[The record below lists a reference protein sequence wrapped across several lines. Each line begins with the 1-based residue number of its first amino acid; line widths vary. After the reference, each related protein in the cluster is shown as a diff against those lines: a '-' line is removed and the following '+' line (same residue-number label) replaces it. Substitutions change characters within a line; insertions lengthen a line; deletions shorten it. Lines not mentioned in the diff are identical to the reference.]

1 MNVSLC
7 DPVVKYVK
15 YKEYIIA
22 EEEEEDEDEE
32 EEEEEE
38 VEKSKEKE
46 EKAKGK
52 KGEKKEENKKGKKE
66 EEEKMDLKGVFRFHN
81 VGQGLFYSG
90 ILNQE
95 ADSGKRHQTVCFVY
109 DCGTGSSKNFLKKE
123 IDDFKLLM
131 PASSKGTRKKLDLL
145 VVSHLH
151 DDHVNGLEFLLKNV
165 DVDTIVMPYVNEGIK
180 FLARLESH
188 SNEGFLQLFYTDPVG
203 WFISKGVRRIFLLG
217 AEERFEKK
225 ENIESNNINGDDSG
239 ILVEADGVLN
249 IELKDGVEVVY
260 LERRAKIKLRDIKW
274 EFIFENLKKD
284 ADKTQCYIKTVEQ
297 FKRKHFTTLEQI
309 LKSKQLLKDLKKE
322 LIPIYPNGSA
332 INRTSVVLLHGPVG
346 CNNIAIIN
354 GPVFCPNKITWTN
367 GHTVLTGDLFLKDD
381 ESIGCLNSMLDDIDT
396 CATDEFFAMQYPHH
410 GSKDN
415 NFEYFSKI
423 YTCINILSFGIT
435 NRYGHPNADILNE
448 LPRVV
453 CVNERTAFDYQI
465 IC

>member
-7 DPVVKYVK
+7 DSVVKYVK

-22 EEEEEDEDEE
+22 EEEDEE
-32 EEEEEE
+32 EEEEKDVEKLKEE
-38 VEKSKEKE
+38 VEKAKAKEKE
-46 EKAKGK
+46 K
-52 KGEKKEENKKGKKE
+52 KGEKKEENEKGQKGE
-66 EEEKMDLKGVFRFHN
+66 EEEMDLKGVFRFHN

-95 ADSGKRHQTVCFVY
+95 ADSGKRQQTVCFVY
-109 DCGTGSSKNFLKKE
+109 DCGTNSSKNFLKKE

-151 DDHVNGLEFLLKNV
+151 DDHVNGLELLLKNV
-165 DVDTIVMPYVNEGIK
+165 DVNTVVMPYVNEGIN

-188 SNEGFLQLFYTDPVG
+188 NNDEFLQLFYTDPVG
-203 WFISKGVRRIFLLG
+203 WFVSKGVRRIFLLG
-217 AEERFEKK
+217 AEEQFDKNK
-225 ENIESNNINGDDSG
+225 NIEGDNINWNDSV
-239 ILVEADGVLN
+239 ILAEEDGVLN
-249 IELKDGVEVVY
+249 IEVKDGVEVVY
-260 LERRAKIKLRDIKW
+260 LKRRAKIELQDIKW

-284 ADKTQCYIKTVEQ
+284 ADKTQSFIEAVEQ
-297 FKRKHFTTLEQI
+297 FKRENLTTLEQI
-309 LKSKQLLKDLKKE
+309 FKSKQLLKDLKKV
-322 LIPIYPNGSA
+322 LAPIYPNGNA

-354 GPVFCPNKITWTN
+354 GPVFCLNKITWTN

-381 ESIGCLNSMLDDIDT
+381 ESIGCLNSILDDIDT

-435 NRYGHPNADILNE
+435 NGYGHPNADILEE
-448 LPRVV
+448 LPHVV

>member
-22 EEEEEDEDEE
+22 EEEEDEE
-32 EEEEEE
+32 EDEE

-46 EKAKGK
+46 EKA
-52 KGEKKEENKKGKKE
+52 KGKKE

-123 IDDFKLLM
+123 VDDFKLLM
-131 PASSKGTRKKLDLL
+131 PASSNGTRKKLDLL

-151 DDHVNGLEFLLKNV
+151 DDHVNGLELLLKNV

-217 AEERFEKK
+217 AEERFDKK
-225 ENIESNNINGDDSG
+225 ENIGNNNINGDDSG
-239 ILVEADGVLN
+239 ILVEADSVLN

-260 LERRAKIKLRDIKW
+260 LERRAKIKLRNIKW

-322 LIPIYPNGSA
+322 LIPIYPNGNA
-332 INRTSVVLLHGPVG
+332 INRTSVVLLHGPVI
-346 CNNIAIIN
+346 CNNSAIIN
-354 GPVFCPNKITWTN
+354 WPIFCQRETTYTN
-367 GHTVLTGDLFLKDD
+367 GHTVLTGDLLLKDD
-381 ESIGCLNSMLDDIDT
+381 ESIDCLDSMDKRFINGL
-396 CATDEFFAMQYPHH
+396 FAIQYPHH

-415 NFEYFSKI
+415 NFAYFSKI
-423 YTCINILSFGIT
+423 CAYINILSFGIT
-435 NRYGHPNADILNE
+435 NRYGHPNADILNK
-448 LPRVV
+448 LSRVV